1 MKVKINCNLKGDKFW
16 RKGTVLTGPPFP
28 SDIAEEIKAVKS
40 GRVNTLILEEEEKE
54 VPPAL
59 DDAGLRGQV
68 LRKKF
73 DRPVLNRVQYA
84 PKEIQYQATP
94 WFHNERGA
102 KQKRQLLLKKFK

>member
-1 MKVKINCNLKGDKFW
+1 MKVTVNCNLKGKVLW
-16 RKGTVLTGPPFP
+16 RKGTVLSGPPFP

-54 VPPAL
+54 DPP
-59 DDAGLRGQV
+59 V
-68 LRKKF
+68 LGDVIFRKF
-73 DRPVLNRVQYA
+73 DRPVLNRAQYA

-102 KQKRQLLLKKFK
+102 RTKRQLLLKKFEWKNPN